1 MEVILPTHIRAVPSK
16 GKTPAKLC
24 TGEKVEEINSGGR
37 YRYYVAKDKELDVV
51 KKKLSSVKRKVKDC
65 FIIAIYNNK
74 VITVAEA
81 RKLESEK

>member
-1 MEVILPTHIRAVPSK
+1 MFYAIQVASVPSK
-16 GKTPAKLC
+16 VKTPAKLC

-65 FIIAIYNNK
+65 FIIAIYNDK

>member
-1 MEVILPTHIRAVPSK
+1 MLFRWLLSLRKSK
-16 GKTPAKLC
+16 LLQSFVQA
-24 TGEKVEEINSGGR
+24 EKVEEINSGGR

>member
-1 MEVILPTHIRAVPSK
+1 MLFRWLLFLRKSK
-16 GKTPAKLC
+16 LLQSC